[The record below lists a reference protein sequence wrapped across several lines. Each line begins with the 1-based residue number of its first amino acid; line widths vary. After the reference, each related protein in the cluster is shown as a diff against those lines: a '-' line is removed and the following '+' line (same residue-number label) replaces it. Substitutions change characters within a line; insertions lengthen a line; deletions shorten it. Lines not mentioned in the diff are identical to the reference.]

1 MAVYMTAVRIV
12 AMSNP
17 PALGEPELPARN
29 LPGYDVCHPEPSQE
43 HPARS
48 TLLQLALFQ
57 AFFPYILVL
66 DPLSSPSLLTFH
78 PYGPHFPARISH
90 VLPTNLVM
98 TGPLTA
104 TDSRVNSLPEIPSPG
119 LRSRAESSI
128 YGLSSKRGEVCAE
141 RTETRTTK
149 FTSTHEI
156 EEEARSETPA
166 SSELRKEP

>member
-57 AFFPYILVL
+57 VFFPYILVL

-104 TDSRVNSLPEIPSPG
+104 TDSRVNSLPEIPF
-119 LRSRAESSI
+119 SRFAQQSRIEYLWS
-128 YGLSSKRGEVCAE
+128 VV
-141 RTETRTTK
+141 ETR
-149 FTSTHEI
+149 
-156 EEEARSETPA
+156 RS
-166 SSELRKEP
+166 LRGKNRNQDDKVHQHPRDRGRGSK

>member
-57 AFFPYILVL
+57 VFFPYILVL

-78 PYGPHFPARISH
+78 SYGPHFPARISH

-104 TDSRVNSLPEIPSPG
+104 TDSRVNSLPEIPF
-119 LRSRAESSI
+119 SRFAQQSRIEYLWSI
-128 YGLSSKRGEVCAE
+128 V
-141 RTETRTTK
+141 ETR
-149 FTSTHEI
+149 
-156 EEEARSETPA
+156 RS
-166 SSELRKEP
+166 LRGKNRNQDDKVHQHPRDRGRGSK

>member
-17 PALGEPELPARN
+17 PALGDPELPARN

-57 AFFPYILVL
+57 VFFPYILVL

-78 PYGPHFPARISH
+78 SYGPHFPARISH

-104 TDSRVNSLPEIPSPG
+104 TDSRVNSLPEIPF
-119 LRSRAESSI
+119 SRFAQQSRIEYLWSI
-128 YGLSSKRGEVCAE
+128 V
-141 RTETRTTK
+141 ETR
-149 FTSTHEI
+149 
-156 EEEARSETPA
+156 RS
-166 SSELRKEP
+166 LRGKYRNQDDEVHQHPRDRGRGSK

>member
-57 AFFPYILVL
+57 VFFPYILVL

-78 PYGPHFPARISH
+78 SYGPHFPARISH

-104 TDSRVNSLPEIPSPG
+104 TDSRVNSLPEIPF
-119 LRSRAESSI
+119 SRFAQQSRIEYLWSI
-128 YGLSSKRGEVCAE
+128 V
-141 RTETRTTK
+141 ETR
-149 FTSTHEI
+149 
-156 EEEARSETPA
+156 RS
-166 SSELRKEP
+166 LRGKYRNQDDKVHQHPRDRGRGSK